1 MKDNKKKSEK
11 KIIATRKLKICSPFW
26 KTNIG
31 SHPTHSIE
39 KKGSKH
45 HKITAGINQNHY
57 RNQIKTLFI
66 LTFMSMISFYA
77 VVYIFCS
84 IARRPGRLPLF
95 PLNDNNLPRVK
106 INEASNI

>member
-1 MKDNKKKSEK
+1 
-11 KIIATRKLKICSPFW
+11 
-26 KTNIG
+26 
-31 SHPTHSIE
+31 
-39 KKGSKH
+39 
-45 HKITAGINQNHY
+45 
-57 RNQIKTLFI
+57 
-66 LTFMSMISFYA
+66 MSMIYFYA